1 MLLAR
6 ELLQMVV
13 TILAYRGEDPNPE
26 STLGNGP
33 VLEIVRNVADALGDC
48 DPEMYIGPKHP
59 EA

>member
-1 MLLAR
+1 
-6 ELLQMVV
+6 MVV